1 MPWYFR
7 QRWMTWGQLGFGW
20 SSTVAVGLLL
30 MNQWLIWKAPW
41 TCSWSFW
48 DSGQSVLD
56 LEFPFYLQTYW
67 TLVLVMKVGA
77 EIWNLFSFASLAL
90 SLIDTSHLSKLVG
103 KAWFILVRS
112 LLQQGHFLTFLIHLS
127 PRDQFQPSVTLINT
141 FKFWATPA
149 TPELFV
155 CPLHLCNIIDL
166 LFACSLTGFG
176 LVCDSGSFSIYW
188 SELMALITTVSRSAV
203 GSAQCVV
210 SSHFFLLLLFC
221 FKVEVIQELRGI

>member
-1 MPWYFR
+1 
-7 QRWMTWGQLGFGW
+7 MTSGQLGFGW

-103 KAWFILVRS
+103 KAWFILVHS
-112 LLQQGHFLTFLIHLS
+112 LLQQGHFLTFLIYLS
-127 PRDQFQPSVTLINT
+127 PCDQFQPLVTLINT

-149 TPELFV
+149 IPRAVCLSSAPLQHYRFAICLQFNWIWVGVWLWKLFY
-155 CPLHLCNIIDL
+155 L
-166 LFACSLTGFG
+166 LIWVNGTHHH
-176 LVCDSGSFSIYW
+176 SF
-188 SELMALITTVSRSAV
+188 
-203 GSAQCVV
+203 
-210 SSHFFLLLLFC
+210 
-221 FKVEVIQELRGI
+221 